1 MEKEKFLNFF
11 TKEEHPSAIKVYNS
25 VQMSLDYNTLIVI
38 DEFLTPNIW
47 YKISKFADNYHFHSG
62 ADGFF
67 ENAERRMVAF
77 YPKEWEAPIEFPYVV
92 IKITNRSKFKNLE
105 HRHYLG
111 TLLSLGLK
119 REKIGDLIL
128 KNDTC
133 YAPVVDD
140 IAEYIIN
147 SLEKINGCAVR
158 IEKIEQEEYASIHSG
173 VELKEKLILCSS
185 MRIDCV
191 VSSVINISRSRGEKL
206 ISSGMVMVDY
216 SVVDKKNFEV
226 KEGSR
231 LTIRGFG
238 KYIVGEIVGTTKK
251 DRFRVEL
258 LQYK

>member
-1 MEKEKFLNFF
+1 MDKEKFMNFF
-11 TKEEHPSAIKVYNS
+11 TKEEQPSAIKVYNS
-25 VQMSLDYNTLIVI
+25 VQMCLDFNTLIVV
-38 DEFLTPNIW
+38 DEFITPNIW
-47 YKISKFADNYHFHSG
+47 YKTSKFLDSYHFKSV

-77 YPKEWEAPIEFPYVV
+77 YPQEWDLPIDFPYVI
-92 IKITNRSKFKNLE
+92 IKITNRSKFKKLE

-128 KNDTC
+128 KNDMC
-133 YAPVVDD
+133 YVPVVYD
-140 IAEYIIN
+140 IVEYIIN

-158 IEKIEQEEYASIHSG
+158 IEKIEQEEYASIQSG

-191 VSSVINISRSRGEKL
+191 VCAVINISRSRGEKI
-206 ISSGMVMVDY
+206 ISSGKVMVDY
-216 SVVDKKNFEV
+216 SVVDKKNFEI

-251 DRFRVEL
+251 DRFRVKL